1 MNGGVLVGKR
11 QRAYSTSGERIN
23 GGKRWRKKVK
33 IKRRDGFGRRED
45 EVEGKLNCPCAS
57 G

>member
-33 IKRRDGFGRRED
+33 IKRRHGFGRRED
-45 EVEGKLNCPCAS
+45 F
-57 G
+57 